1 MTRHD
6 RDQQDVMNAIAEMT
20 AAFERGDIDR
30 VMASYEDVAT
40 VCFEPGAPT
49 TDHARIRAKFE
60 QMSSLSPRF
69 DYGEHEVLLA
79 GDTAI
84 HTAPWSMRATAPD
97 GTPIEQR
104 GLSVAVLRRQRD
116 GSWLMVTDNPHGQR
130 LLA

>member
-1 MTRHD
+1 
-6 RDQQDVMNAIAEMT
+6 
-20 AAFERGDIDR
+20 
-30 VMASYEDVAT
+30 MASD
-40 VCFEPGAPT
+40 
-49 TDHARIRAKFE
+49 
-60 QMSSLSPRF
+60 
-69 DYGEHEVLLA
+69 EVLLA

-116 GSWLMVTDNPHGQR
+116 GSWLMVTDNPYGQR